1 MSTRSVEVHVE
12 RSGAPEHAADLTFET
27 NAGGALISTTF
38 QYQPSWLGAPGAY
51 ELSPELRLQ
60 SGPTRFTGRPLLPG
74 SLADTGPDRWGR
86 TLLFDAARRE
96 ARTTGGP
103 LPRLSEADFILLA
116 SDATRH
122 GNVRYRDPSTG
133 VFLSAQRAGLPTLV
147 DLEALVHA
155 AQRTTA
161 HQGQTDADLQLLV
174 AGGTTL
180 GGARPKVNVHLSS
193 GRLALAKLPA
203 SDDRWDV
210 EAWEATTLT
219 LARLAGIQVPP
230 FELHRIDTDT
240 SVLVVERFDRDEHGH
255 RVGYWSA
262 HTLLEQ
268 QDGEALSYVELVDA
282 AGDRMQN
289 PRAQRAELF
298 RRVAFNLLVNDVDDH
313 MKNHGLLR
321 TALAWQLAPA
331 FDLNPW
337 PWEWKVESTPIG
349 VGGTRT
355 DRTIEE
361 LIEQAPAFGLRR
373 DEAAR
378 TVADVERSTRSWTQ
392 VAERFGIADPS
403 ESILSSAFDNPNRT
417 AVTRWAPGGR

>member
-1 MSTRSVEVHVE
+1 MTTRTVEVHVE
-12 RSGAPEHAADLTFET
+12 RAGQPEHAADLTFET

-38 QYQPSWLGAPGAY
+38 RYQLSWLGTPGAY
-51 ELSPELRLQ
+51 ELSPELLLQ
-60 SGPTRFTGRPLLPG
+60 SGPHRFTGRPLLPG

-86 TLLFDAARRE
+86 TLLFDAARRD

-103 LPRLSEADFILLA
+103 LPQLSEADYILLA

-122 GNVRYRDPSTG
+122 GNVRYRDPDTG
-133 VFLSAQRAGLPTLV
+133 VFLSGQHAGLPTLV
-147 DLEALVHA
+147 DLKALVDA
-155 AQRTTA
+155 ARRATA
-161 HQGQTDADLQLLV
+161 HHGQTDADLQLLV

-180 GGARPKVNVHLSS
+180 GGARPKVNVHRSS

-210 EAWEATTLT
+210 QAWEATTLT
-219 LARLAGIQVPP
+219 LAQHAGIRVPP
-230 FELHRIDTDT
+230 FELHRIDADT
-240 SVLVVERFDRDEHGH
+240 SVLVLERFDRDEHGH
-255 RVGYWSA
+255 RIGYWSA

-282 AGDRMQN
+282 AGDRMQD
-289 PRAQRAELF
+289 PKAQRGQLF

-349 VGGTRT
+349 VGGPRT
-355 DRTIEE
+355 DRAIEE
-361 LIEQAPAFGLRR
+361 LLEQAPAFGLRR
-373 DEAAR
+373 DEAASV
-378 TVADVERSTRSWTQ
+378 VADVEYSTRNWVE
-392 VAERFGIADPS
+392 VAETFGIADPS
-403 ESILSSAFDNPNRT
+403 ESRLSSAFENPNRAT
-417 AVTRWAPGGR
+417 VKGWASGGR